1 MKIYAYMNLT
11 PTEVYASFILAFSLG
26 HVLAINNQP
35 LTLKL
40 KKQLLL
46 YWSNERLSVPVHCL

>member
-1 MKIYAYMNLT
+1 MYAYMNLT
-11 PTEVYASFILAFSLG
+11 PTEVYASFILAFPSG